1 MVKNTTGGT
10 GTKSLARKHQAS
22 GNAKLTLSQDPL
34 EQYGYVSK
42 MFGNGMCEIITN
54 DDMKLIGHIR
64 GKFSGNRKRHNLL
77 TPQTIVLVGLRD
89 WENPIKNCDI
99 LTIYDDNQVEQLNS
113 MPNVKI
119 DKLIQLRIGG
129 FSKQTAVESTVS
141 FEYTQ
146 GIMDDA
152 TRDDDGRE
160 FAMEESETINVDD
173 I

>member
-10 GTKSLARKHQAS
+10 GTKGLARKHQSAS
-22 GNAKLTLSQDPL
+22 NSKLVLSQDHL

-42 MFGNGMCEIITN
+42 MFGNGMCEITTN
-54 DDMKLIGHIR
+54 DDQKLIGHIR

-77 TPQTIVLVGLRD
+77 TVQSIVLVGLRD

-99 LTIYDDNQVEQLNS
+99 LVMYDDNQVEQLNS

-129 FSKQTAVESTVS
+129 FSKQTSVESTVT
-141 FEYTQ
+141 FDYTEETVR
-146 GIMDDA
+146 DA
-152 TRDDDGRE
+152 VSETNVE
-160 FAMEESETINVDD
+160 FVMEETETVNIDD

>member
-1 MVKNTTGGT
+1 
-10 GTKSLARKHQAS
+10 
-22 GNAKLTLSQDPL
+22 
-34 EQYGYVSK
+34 

-99 LTIYDDNQVEQLNS
+99 LTMYDDNQVEQLNS

-119 DKLIQLRIGG
+119 DKLVQLRIGG
-129 FSKQTAVESTVS
+129 FSKQTAVESVVS
-141 FEYTQ
+141 FEYTE
-146 GIMDDA
+146 GLMGDAIREDDSS
-152 TRDDDGRE
+152 G
-160 FAMEESETINVDD
+160 FAMEETETINVDD